1 MMYFVKL
8 CKYCEF
14 EIFSGILREYM
25 KQNIQR
31 KFESELIYTKQY
43 MEVT

>member
-31 KFESELIYTKQY
+31 KFESEEISDKQN